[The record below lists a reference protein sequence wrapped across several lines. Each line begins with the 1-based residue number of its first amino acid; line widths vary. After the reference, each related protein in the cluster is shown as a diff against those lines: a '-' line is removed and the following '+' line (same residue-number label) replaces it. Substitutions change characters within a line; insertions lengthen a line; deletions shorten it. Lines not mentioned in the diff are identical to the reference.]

1 MLNIKTYIREKM
13 KRYCVFLFMLAAAM
27 MFTDVHAANLKSS
40 NKAEGVP
47 SRKVLAQIHPWYGAR
62 VAFLGDSQT
71 DPRNS
76 GSKKKY
82 WGFLSE
88 WLDIQPYV
96 YGISGQQ
103 WSHIPAQVEKLHQE
117 HGTDVDAILI
127 LMGTNDYNHGVRIGQ
142 WYEEGDT
149 VVEAAYG
156 QMKRKEL
163 RHYRRFSYDPNTFR
177 GRINRAMRL
186 IKEYYTDKQVVLLT
200 PVHRA
205 IFDASDKNLQP
216 EENIESRGGLYQDA
230 YVESVKEAGNVW
242 AVPVIDTNALTGFF
256 PLIQGTVYYHNAKDL
271 LHPNDAGHERL
282 AKTLLWQLSK
292 LPCRF

>member
-103 WSHIPAQVEKLHQE
+103 WSHIPAQVEKLHQ
-117 HGTDVDAILI
+117 
-127 LMGTNDYNHGVRIGQ
+127 
-142 WYEEGDT
+142 
-149 VVEAAYG
+149 
-156 QMKRKEL
+156 
-163 RHYRRFSYDPNTFR
+163 
-177 GRINRAMRL
+177 
-186 IKEYYTDKQVVLLT
+186 
-200 PVHRA
+200 
-205 IFDASDKNLQP
+205 
-216 EENIESRGGLYQDA
+216 
-230 YVESVKEAGNVW
+230 
-242 AVPVIDTNALTGFF
+242 
-256 PLIQGTVYYHNAKDL
+256 
-271 LHPNDAGHERL
+271 
-282 AKTLLWQLSK
+282 
-292 LPCRF
+292 